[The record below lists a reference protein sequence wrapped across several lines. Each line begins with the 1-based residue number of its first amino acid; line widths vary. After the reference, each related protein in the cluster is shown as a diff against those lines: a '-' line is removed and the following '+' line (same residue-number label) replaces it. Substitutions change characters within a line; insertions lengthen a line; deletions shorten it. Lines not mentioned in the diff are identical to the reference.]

1 MILYIFD
8 LLGVAVFAASGALA
22 AGRKSLDLLGVFVI
36 AGVTAIGGGTIR
48 DVLLGRHPI
57 FWMEDTTY
65 LFVILAAA
73 LFTVF
78 FARTRPAPMR
88 ALLLADAIGL
98 AVFTI
103 IGARIAEEA
112 GLAPILVVFMG
123 TLTGVAGG
131 VVRDVLCGEV
141 PLILRRDIYATASIT
156 GGAVYLLVQWLGF
169 SSLVA
174 ALVGI
179 AAVSVLRALA
189 IFRGLRLPVFRLP
202 QQPS

>member
-1 MILYIFD
+1 MILYLFD
-8 LLGVAVFAASGALA
+8 LFGVAVFAISGALA

-73 LFTVF
+73 LFTVLY
-78 FARTRPAPMR
+78 ARTRPKPAR

-103 IGARIAEEA
+103 IGAQIAEEA
-112 GLAPILVVFMG
+112 GLPATLVVFMG

-131 VVRDVLCGEV
+131 AVRDVLCGEV
-141 PLILRRDIYATASIT
+141 PLILRRDIYATASIA
-156 GGAVYLLVQWLGF
+156 GGTLYLLVQWIGF
-169 SSLVA
+169 STLVA
-174 ALVGI
+174 MLVGI
-179 AAVSVLRALA
+179 GAVAALRALA
-189 IFRGLRLPVFRLP
+189 IFGGLRLPVFRLP
-202 QQPS
+202 DQPS

>member
-8 LLGVAVFAASGALA
+8 LFGVAVFAISGALA

-48 DVLLGRHPI
+48 DLLLDRHPI

-65 LFVILAAA
+65 LFVIIAAA
-73 LFTVF
+73 LFTLLY
-78 FARTRPAPMR
+78 ARTHPTPGR
-88 ALLLADAIGL
+88 ALLLADATGL

-112 GLAPILVVFMG
+112 GMPPILVVFMG

-131 VVRDVLCGEV
+131 AMRDVLCGEV

-156 GGAVYLLVQWLGF
+156 GGALYLLVQWIGF
-169 SSLVA
+169 SPLVA
-174 ALVGI
+174 ALAGI
-179 AAVSVLRALA
+179 GAVALLRVLA
-189 IFRGLRLPVFRLP
+189 IFAGLRLPVFRLP
-202 QQPS
+202 EKPS

>member
-8 LLGVAVFAASGALA
+8 LFGVAVFAISGALA

-57 FWMEDTTY
+57 FWMQDTRY

-73 LFTVF
+73 LFTLF
-78 FARTRPAPMR
+78 YARTRPAPAR
-88 ALLLADAIGL
+88 ALLLADAFGL
-98 AVFTI
+98 TI
-103 IGARIAEEA
+103 IGAQIAEEA
-112 GLAPILVVFMG
+112 GLPAILIVFMG

-156 GGAVYLLVQWLGF
+156 GGALYLLVQRIGF
-169 SSLVA
+169 SPLVA

-179 AAVSVLRALA
+179 GGVAVLRALA
-189 IFRGLRLPVFRLP
+189 IFGGLRLPVFRLP
-202 QQPS
+202 EQPS

>member
-8 LLGVAVFAASGALA
+8 LFGVAVFAISGARA

-57 FWMEDTTY
+57 FWMQDTRY

-73 LFTVF
+73 LFTLF
-78 FARTRPAPMR
+78 CARTRPAPAR
-88 ALLLADAIGL
+88 ALLLADAFGL

-103 IGARIAEEA
+103 IGAQIAEEA
-112 GLAPILVVFMG
+112 GLPAILIVFMG

-156 GGAVYLLVQWLGF
+156 GGALYLLVQRIGF
-169 SSLVA
+169 TPLVA

-179 AAVSVLRALA
+179 AAVAVLRALA
-189 IFRGLRLPVFRLP
+189 IFGGLRLPVFRLP
-202 QQPS
+202 EQPS

>member
-1 MILYIFD
+1 MILYILD
-8 LLGVAVFAASGALA
+8 LFGVAVFAISGALA

-57 FWMEDTTY
+57 FWMQDTTY

-73 LFTVF
+73 LFTLF
-78 FARTRPAPMR
+78 YARTRPAPAR

-103 IGARIAEEA
+103 IGAQIAEEA
-112 GLAPILVVFMG
+112 GLPAILIVFMG

-156 GGAVYLLVQWLGF
+156 GGALYLLVQRIGF
-169 SSLVA
+169 SPLVA

-179 AAVSVLRALA
+179 GGVAVLRALA
-189 IFRGLRLPVFRLP
+189 IFGGLRLPVFRLP

>member
-1 MILYIFD
+1 MILYLFD
-8 LLGVAVFAASGALA
+8 LFGVAVFAISGALA

-73 LFTVF
+73 LFTVLY
-78 FARTRPAPMR
+78 ARTRPKPAR

-103 IGARIAEEA
+103 IGAQIAEEA
-112 GLAPILVVFMG
+112 GLPATLVVFMG

-131 VVRDVLCGEV
+131 AVRDVLCGEV
-141 PLILRRDIYATASIT
+141 PLILRRDIYATASIA
-156 GGAVYLLVQWLGF
+156 GGTLYLLVQWIGF
-169 SSLVA
+169 STLVA
-174 ALVGI
+174 MLVGI
-179 AAVSVLRALA
+179 GAVAALRALA
-189 IFRGLRLPVFRLP
+189 IFGGLRLPVFRLP
-202 QQPS
+202 EQPS

>member
-1 MILYIFD
+1 MILYILD
-8 LLGVAVFAASGALA
+8 LFGVAVFAISGALA

-73 LFTVF
+73 LFTLLY
-78 FARTRPAPMR
+78 ARTRPAPVR

-112 GLAPILVVFMG
+112 GLPAILVIFMG

-131 VVRDVLCGEV
+131 VMRDVLCGEV

-156 GGAVYLLVQWLGF
+156 GGALYLLVQRIGF
-169 SSLVA
+169 SPLVA

-179 AAVSVLRALA
+179 GGVAILRALA
-189 IFRGLRLPVFRLP
+189 IFGGLRLPVFRLP